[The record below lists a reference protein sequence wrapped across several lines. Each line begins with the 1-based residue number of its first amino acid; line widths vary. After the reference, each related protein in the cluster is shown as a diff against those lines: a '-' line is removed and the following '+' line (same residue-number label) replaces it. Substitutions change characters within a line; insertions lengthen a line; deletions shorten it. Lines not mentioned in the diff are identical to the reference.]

1 MLHLLQ
7 LLWVFFFQGNDM
19 KKMIK
24 LAANFSKKLKEIS
37 EGIKEGVQL
46 FKDIISGKL
55 NLKDI
60 ISELVH
66 AIVTLPQ
73 KVRQKLANVIKDL
86 IYINV

>member
-7 LLWVFFFQGNDM
+7 LLWGFFSQGNDM

-73 KVRQKLANVIKDL
+73 KVWTNVCKQNNIRFNL
-86 IYINV
+86 Y

>member
-1 MLHLLQ
+1 MCATPVSIVMFCQ
-7 LLWVFFFQGNDM
+7 VNDM
-19 KKMIK
+19 KKMVK
-24 LAANFSKKLKEIS
+24 LASNFSKKLKEIS

-66 AIVTLPQ
+66 AIVTLPR
-73 KVRQKLANVIKDL
+73 KVRTNVCKQNNIRFNL
-86 IYINV
+86 Y

>member
-1 MLHLLQ
+1 MCATP
-7 LLWVFFFQGNDM
+7 VSIVMFCQGNDM
-19 KKMIK
+19 KKMVK
-24 LAANFSKKLKEIS
+24 LASNFSKKLKEIS

-46 FKDIISGKL
+46 FKDIISGRL

-73 KVRQKLANVIKDL
+73 KVRTKACKRNKRFNLH
-86 IYINV
+86 

>member
-7 LLWVFFFQGNDM
+7 LLWGFFFQGNDM

-73 KVRQKLANVIKDL
+73 KVRTNVCKQNNIRFNL
-86 IYINV
+86 Y

>member
-1 MLHLLQ
+1 MG
-7 LLWVFFFQGNDM
+7 FFFQGNDM